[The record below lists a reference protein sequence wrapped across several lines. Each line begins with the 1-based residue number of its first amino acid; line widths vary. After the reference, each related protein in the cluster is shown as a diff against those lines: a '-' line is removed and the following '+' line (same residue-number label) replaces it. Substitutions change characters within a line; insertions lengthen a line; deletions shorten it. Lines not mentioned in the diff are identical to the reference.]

1 MEQVQIGAGAQ
12 LADRSIIDANLR
24 QRFGVVVVGIQRAN
38 GGMEFNPPPEAV
50 MRVGDYLVVLGQA
63 KNLRDLEAAAGR
75 DAVTR

>member
-1 MEQVQIGAGAQ
+1 
-12 LADRSIIDANLR
+12 
-24 QRFGVVVVGIQRAN
+24 
-38 GGMEFNPPPEAV
+38 MEFNPPPEAV